1 MCTTRKNEKQRR
13 NARRNSEDEVMTR
26 GKMIYLFEDM
36 KEFVR
41 STVKGSERVLRKEM
55 HQLHGELKNDI
66 SRLET
71 AATEHSKILK
81 AHDKR
86 FDAVDKRFDAVDKRF
101 DAVDKKFDKVDTKI
115 EDVRVEL
122 KNDMLQMEKRLTSK
136 IKGHSETLVDHE
148 DRISTLENNRP

>member
-36 KEFVR
+36 KGFVR
-41 STVKGSERVLRKEM
+41 STVKGSERVIRKEM
-55 HQLHGELKNDI
+55 HQLHGELKSDI

-86 FDAVDKRFDAVDKRF
+86 FDAVDKRFDAVDK
-101 DAVDKKFDKVDTKI
+101 KFDKVNTKI

-136 IKGHSETLVDHE
+136 IEGHSETLVDHE